1 MLFLSDQELDSLLLE
16 DIRYGDLTTR
26 ALGIGARRGVMT
38 FSRRTTGKVSGLD
51 AAARVLQRLGLSVAV
66 AGADGQVAPAGDP
79 LLTAAGP
86 ADRLHQGWK
95 VAQNLLEWCSGVAQ
109 ATHDLVAL
117 AQSINPR
124 MQIACTRKTIPG
136 TKTLALGAVIDGGGT
151 LHRCGTA
158 DTVLLFAN
166 HRHFCADPAD
176 WRQHVA
182 TLRLS
187 APDRLIVV
195 EADNET
201 EAMAA
206 IDAGP
211 DLVQLDKFSPGAVSR
226 ALAYAKTQAPACR
239 LAVAGGINTGNIGE
253 YARTGIELAV
263 TSMPYYSPPAD
274 ISVRL
279 HPVP

>member
-1 MLFLSDQELDSLLLE
+1 MLYLSDQELDSLLQE

-26 ALGIGARRGVMT
+26 ALGIGNRQGVMS
-38 FSRRTTGKVSGLD
+38 FSRRTAGKVSGLD
-51 AAARVLQRLGLSVAV
+51 AAARVLQRLGLSVVMAM
-66 AGADGQVAPAGDP
+66 ADGQMAQAGDV

-86 ADRLHQGWK
+86 AERLHQGWK

-109 ATHDLVAL
+109 ATHEMVAM
-117 AQSINPR
+117 AQAVNPR
-124 MQIACTRKTIPG
+124 MRIACTRKTIPG
-136 TKTLALGAVIDGGGT
+136 TKTLALGAVIDGGGI

-166 HRHFCADPAD
+166 HRHFCADPVD

-182 TLRLS
+182 TLRGA

-211 DLVQLDKFSPGAVSR
+211 DLVQLDKFSPAAVSR
-226 ALAYAKTQAPACR
+226 ALAYANSQATGCR
-239 LAVAGGINTGNIGE
+239 LAAAGGIHSGNIGE
-253 YARTGIELAV
+253 YARTGIELAI

-274 ISVRL
+274 IGVRL
-279 HPVP
+279 YPAK